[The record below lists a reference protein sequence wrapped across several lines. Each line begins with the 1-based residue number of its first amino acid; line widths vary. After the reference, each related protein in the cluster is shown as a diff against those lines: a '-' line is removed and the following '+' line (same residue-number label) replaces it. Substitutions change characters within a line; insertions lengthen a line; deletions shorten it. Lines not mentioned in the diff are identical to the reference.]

1 MERADDNGATG
12 SASATITVNYV
23 PEEGFPWTVVA
34 VVISVLVIGMVLG
47 WLWRTGRLASMTSS
61 GQGGF

>member
-1 MERADDNGATG
+1 MTDDGGAT
-12 SASATITVNYV
+12 SSVPATITVNEV
-23 PEEGFPWTVVA
+23 SEEGFLWTVVA

-61 GQGGF
+61 GQGGL